1 MPRAVIAEEL
11 ADPFWQTSFAGKP
24 AAKSWGISSRS
35 NPLAKLKG
43 RVDDGGA
50 LEGPIGERTTIGET
64 VPRVSLKIGLGK
76 SLLGPGP
83 QYATTT
89 GFESSSRFS
98 SFPQYQ
104 IQRRSAWG
112 EAQASILERT
122 RPKTPKNLLSM
133 NPAEFN
139 ADKILAE
146 KKRFNEKKK
155 KNFLLM
161 EGAKSSS
168 SPGKQDLGPGCYDID
183 RPARTFYL
191 SSLAQAARTKIKE
204 GSSRRRKVINKTDI
218 FEDRTDYQNY
228 DFIRPLGQDAP
239 KAFVTTEQRQPPT
252 RAKTPAGVGPGCY
265 DVVSSLRSVSPASP
279 KARWLTAF
287 TFSKDPMVTP
297 FAETHR
303 Y

>member
-1 MPRAVIAEEL
+1 MTRAVIGEEL
-11 ADPFWQTSFAGKP
+11 ADPFWQTSFVGKR

-43 RVDDGGA
+43 RVDDGSA
-50 LEGPIGERTTIGET
+50 LEAPIGERTIIGET
-64 VPRVSLKIGLGK
+64 VPRVSLKKGLGK

-83 QYATTT
+83 QYATSV

-98 SFPQYQ
+98 SFPQFQ
-104 IQRRSAWG
+104 IQSRSAWG
-112 EAQASILERT
+112 EAQTSILERT
-122 RPKTPKNLLSM
+122 RSKTPKNLLSM

-155 KNFLLM
+155 KTLLLM
-161 EGAKSSS
+161 EASKPPS
-168 SPGKQDLGPGCYDID
+168 SPVKQDLGPGCYDID

-204 GSSRRRKVINKTDI
+204 GTSRRRQILNKTDL
-218 FEDRTDYQNY
+218 FNDRTDVQNY
-228 DFIRPLGQDAP
+228 DILRPLGTDAP
-239 KAFVTTEQRQPPT
+239 KAFITTEPRNPQA
-252 RAKTPAGVGPGCY
+252 RATTSTNVGPGCY
-265 DVVSSLRSVSPASP
+265 DVVSSLRSVAPASP

-287 TFSKDPMVTP
+287 TFSKDPTVTP
-297 FAETHR
+297 FSETHR